1 MIETHNS
8 PTPVEL
14 RQFREAMTNVA
25 SPVSVVTTLDTSGP
39 MGTTVS
45 AFASLSLHP
54 PMVMVSLDRQS
65 ELLSRLSVGS
75 RLGLNVLGAGQE
87 QIARRFASKIPDRYA
102 DTSWHIEDGAPR
114 IQGTHS
120 FVSLDVSDMVP
131 AGDHVIVLGTV
142 SSASGD
148 TRAGAPLSYY
158 RQKYGTHRPF

>member
-1 MIETHNS
+1 MIETRKS
-8 PTPVEL
+8 PTPADL
-14 RQFREAMTNVA
+14 RQFRAAMANVV
-25 SPVSVVTTLDTSGP
+25 SPVSVVTTLDTSRP

-65 ELLSRLSVGS
+65 ELLSRLAVGS
-75 RLGLNVLGAGQE
+75 RLGLNVLGAHQE

-102 DTSWHIEDGAPR
+102 DTSWQIEDGAPR
-114 IQGTHS
+114 IQGAHS

-148 TRAGAPLSYY
+148 SRAGAPLSYY
-158 RQKYGTHRPF
+158 RQKYGTHHPI